1 MEKVKQTFFQ
11 APLTRD
17 EATGFA
23 GEICCGSSR
32 TAKNKINVSTKLK
45 FKTIPANS
53 PGFLTNPNRDF

>member
-1 MEKVKQTFFQ
+1 MGQTFFQ

-23 GEICCGSSR
+23 GEICCASSR
-32 TAKNKINVSTKLK
+32 TAKNIIKKNERLK
-45 FKTIPANS
+45 YKFIPANS